1 VQRYLTSLR
10 CTQCAAE
17 RPHAVTYLGN
27 VFASATCTVC
37 GETFRPRADVL
48 IADYVRD
55 FEHRI
60 ARKPGRMLDHA
71 RRHPL
76 FFVFHYL
83 PRGLVSKPREVL
95 KEWEVLARTNQA
107 DHGSDRGPDRGSVET
122 GSRA

>member
-1 VQRYLTSLR
+1 MQRYLASLR
-10 CTQCAAE
+10 CTRCAVE

-37 GETFRPRADVL
+37 AETFRPRADVL

-60 ARKPGRMLDHA
+60 ARKPGRMLNQA
-71 RRHPL
+71 RRSPF

-95 KEWEVLARTNQA
+95 QELEVLARSNQA
-107 DHGSDRGPDRGSVET
+107 EHGTVTDAAGAAPPGR
-122 GSRA
+122 

>member
-1 VQRYLTSLR
+1 MQRYLASLR
-10 CTQCAAE
+10 CARCATE
-17 RPHAVTYLGN
+17 RPHTVTYLGN
-27 VFASATCTVC
+27 VFASATCAVC
-37 GETFRPRADVL
+37 EETFRPRADVL

-60 ARKPGRMLDHA
+60 ARKPGRMLNHA

-95 KEWEVLARTNQA
+95 QEWEVLARTNQA
-107 DHGSDRGPDRGSVET
+107 DPKQVGRGSVGT
-122 GSRA
+122 GSST